1 MTEIWFTPNDET
13 TIEDIF
19 ESMKHCQ
26 SLHPDENGKQKQP
39 QIAKRWNIWSEFYI
53 LPLFFLLHYADSFS
67 DEEDE
72 FIMAE
77 DNAAADAE
85 VAQGELRNLHIEGN
99 GQQNLSHWCV
109 CVPQSSISFCHF
121 HFADDER
128 FADAEE
134 E

>member
-1 MTEIWFTPNDET
+1 MEYLIRTFR
-13 TIEDIF
+13 F
-19 ESMKHCQ
+19 AS
-26 SLHPDENGKQKQP
+26 
-39 QIAKRWNIWSEFYI
+39 
-53 LPLFFLLHYADSFS
+53 FLLLHFADSFS

-99 GQQNLSHWCV
+99 GQQNLSVWCV
-109 CVPQSSISFCHF
+109 VSCVPQLTISFRHF